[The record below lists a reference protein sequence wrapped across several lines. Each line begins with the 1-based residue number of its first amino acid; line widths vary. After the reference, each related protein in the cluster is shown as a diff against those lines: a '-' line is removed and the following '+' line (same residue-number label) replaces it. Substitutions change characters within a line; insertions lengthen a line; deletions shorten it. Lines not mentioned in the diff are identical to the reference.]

1 MESHRAVLFDGQGAQ
16 EVGMG
21 KDLCEIDPDLRR
33 LYEEAEGVLQMPL
46 CSLSF
51 TGPAEALTET
61 VAAQPALF
69 VHGFALFSLLQ
80 KRLPAFRFS
89 AVGGLSLGELT
100 AHAVAGTFSFH
111 DGLRLVRTRAAA
123 IQKAAEESSGSMV
136 ALIGADRSAAEEI
149 AREAQVDVANYNA
162 PGQIVLSGTL
172 QGLSL
177 VPELAA
183 KRNVRKVVPL
193 DVSGAFHSRLMRKA
207 AEELKTFL
215 QDFPLEIPRIPV
227 YSNYLGR
234 PVRERE
240 EIRRSLADQVTGSVR
255 WEDCIRSMLDCHI
268 HQFVEIGPRPILVGL
283 LRRIDSGAQG
293 IALTTVQDLQS
304 HEHELAH

>member
-1 MESHRAVLFDGQGAQ
+1 
-16 EVGMG
+16 MG
-21 KDLCEIDPDLRR
+21 KDLCEIDPDLHR

-46 CSLSF
+46 RSLCF
-51 TGPAEALTET
+51 AGPAEALTET
-61 VAAQPALF
+61 VVAQPALF

-80 KRLPAFRFS
+80 KRLPAFHFS

-123 IQKAAEESSGSMV
+123 IQKAAEESPGSMV

-162 PGQIVLSGTL
+162 PGQIVLSGTR

-234 PVRERE
+234 PVQERE

-255 WEDCIRSMLDCHI
+255 WEDCIRRMLDCHI

-283 LRRIDSGAQG
+283 LRRIDSQAKG